1 MKKSFGPLILLLLSI
16 ACSYGQGIKY
26 EKTLDDALALSAKNN
41 KPVFVLVTMP
51 RPGTQAG
58 DISSINGFDAKDIVD
73 FYNKKFNCY
82 KVLREDVD
90 GAKLVKDF
98 HLTVF
103 PSYLFL
109 DAKGQIL
116 YKVGANALLARNY
129 IDVANR
135 ALTTASSGKTLSYYE
150 ELDKGGSITA
160 DELKDYITMREDLD
174 MYDNAKLADEY
185 VNLLTVK
192 AFDDYNTV
200 LFIYKAG
207 PYAFGKAYN
216 LLVFTNKKMSDS
228 VFKRE
233 PATVRGDIYSRII
246 LNTRNEAIKT
256 KNPTMASYAAQMAS
270 TSWGKNYREAAKG
283 SLLNM
288 MVYYKGINDTLRY
301 FQQASTYYD
310 NYFMNISADSAKKM
324 QQKILEDSFNKSTAK
339 FDEVMEHTPGSTTNV
354 TRTLVGVH
362 VTPGTQE
369 NLDVANKLN
378 GGAYDF
384 YTLGTH
390 NPALLVKALLW
401 CRRAIELQSNNPSY
415 YDTMAHIMYR
425 LNFYE
430 EAVLNQNKAIELA
443 ANESKTEQEHLKD
456 ELAKMRARKL

>member
-1 MKKSFGPLILLLLSI
+1 MKKSFAPLILLILSI

-26 EKTLDDALALSAKNN
+26 EKTLGAALALSAKNS
-41 KPVFVLVTMP
+41 KPVFVLITMP
-51 RPGTQAG
+51 PPANLGRTINFA
-58 DISSINGFDAKDIVD
+58 NGFDQQDVVD

-82 KVLREDVD
+82 TVLREDTV
-90 GAKLVKDF
+90 GAKLVKEF
-98 HLTVF
+98 HLTTF
-103 PSYLFL
+103 PAYLFM

-116 YKVGANALLARNY
+116 FKAGAPALMARNY

-150 ELDKGGSITA
+150 QLDKGGNITG
-160 DELKDYITMREDLD
+160 DQLKEYITLREDLE

-185 VNLLTVK
+185 VNFLMVRS
-192 AFDDYNTV
+192 FDDYNTV
-200 LFIYKAG
+200 LFLYKAG
-207 PYAFGKAYN
+207 PFAFGRTYG
-216 LLVFTNKKMSDS
+216 LLVNANKKMSDS

-233 PATVRGDIYSRII
+233 PATVRADINNRMIV
-246 LNTRNEAIKT
+246 NTRNEAIKT
-256 KNPTMASYAAQMAS
+256 KNPTMASYAAQIAS
-270 TSWGKNYREAAKG
+270 SSWGKNYREASKA
-283 SLLNM
+283 SMVNM
-288 MVYYKGINDTLRY
+288 MTYYRGINDTLRY
-301 FQQASTYYD
+301 FQQAVSYYD

-324 QQKILEDSFNKSTAK
+324 QQKILEDSFTRSTAK
-339 FDEVMEHTPGSTTNV
+339 YDDIMANTPGNMANV

-390 NPALLVKALLW
+390 NTAYLLKALVW
-401 CRRAIELQSNNPSY
+401 CRRAIELQSNNPGY

-443 ANESKTEQEHLKD
+443 TNESKTEQDHLKD
-456 ELAKMRARKL
+456 ELAKMRARQL